1 MSEASNSSEYV
12 NVPTQAPV
20 GGATSPLNGEFYKGG
35 QFMCN
40 QWAMPK
46 GYKKHLKRAAEKR
59 TNKTRNIAAV
69 TVTSGQVL
77 IRMAGESAKACVF
90 NGTNDQCAEFARQLI
105 AAKAAQDE
113 RQGFRVHPT
122 ELVIEGQIM
131 KTDVDERDFEQEA
144 IEEATA
150 IAERDGIVMVVVY
163 APIENAE
170 DESPWGF
177 CPKGA
182 EQILYRWGDVRHII
196 GEPIKRRR

>member
-1 MSEASNSSEYV
+1 MSECFDA
-12 NVPTQAPV
+12 PTHAPK

-40 QWAMPK
+40 QLAMPK
-46 GYKKHLKRAAEKR
+46 GYKKHLKRASEKR
-59 TNKTRNIAAV
+59 TNKTQNIAAV

-90 NGTNDQCAEFARQLI
+90 TGTNDQCAEFARQLI
-105 AAKAAQDE
+105 AAKAAQCE
-113 RQGFRVHPT
+113 RQGFMVHPT

-131 KTDVDERDFEQEA
+131 KMDVDERDFEQEA
-144 IEEATA
+144 VEEATA
-150 IAERDGIVMVVVY
+150 ISERDGTVMVVVY

-170 DESPWGF
+170 EESPWGF

-182 EQILYRWGDVRHII
+182 EQILFRNGEVRHTI
-196 GEPIKRRR
+196 GETIKRRL